1 MPYGR
6 RSSRTTPLPKG
17 WAKIRARIL
26 ERDGYVC
33 VEPISVDGTRCGQ
46 PATDVDHINDPADHS
61 DHNLRSLCGPH
72 HRARSSSQGG
82 RAWQATRKARVRRQE
97 KHPGLID

>member
-6 RSSRTTPLPKG
+6 HSSRTVPLPKG

-26 ERDGYVC
+26 KRDGYVC

-46 PATDVDHINDPADHS
+46 PATDVDHIGDPNDHDQA
-61 DHNLRSLCGPH
+61 NLRSLCGPH
-72 HRARSSSQGG
+72 HKVRSSSQGG
-82 RAWQATRKARVRRQE
+82 MAAAARRKLRRRPLE
-97 KHPGLID
+97 KHPGLIN